1 MKKVANIAIVA
12 LIVLAILG
20 TFYSLWKKSRPEIEV
35 FNLVKAET
43 TTIVKQTVA
52 TGKVEPRDEVN
63 IVPQIAGIVSE
74 LLKEA
79 GDKVEKDEI
88 IAKIKVVPDISQL
101 NNAET
106 QVENAKLNLNLA
118 TQDYERVS
126 QLYKQGVAT
135 LEEYQKS
142 ENSYNSAQRSYDS
155 AKNTLDIVK
164 NGVTSKYAS
173 YSNNNIKSTIT
184 GTILSVPVK
193 VGNSVI
199 QANTM
204 NAGTTIAT
212 VADMSDMLFIGNIDE
227 TEVGSLKE
235 GMQLSVTIGAIK
247 DRKFDAVLEYISP
260 KSTENNG
267 AILFEIK
274 AAVNVQGDA
283 YVRAGYSANAEIT
296 LEKVE
301 DIMAIP
307 ESVVLF
313 EDGNP
318 YVMVYTGSKGEKQNF
333 ERRDVEL
340 GLSDGIN
347 IQVLKGLDGTEEIKG
362 AKIQKEK
369 DVKKSNK

>member
-1 MKKVANIAIVA
+1 MKNAVKIMIFA
-12 LIVLAILG
+12 LIGAAILG
-20 TFYSLWKKSRPEIEV
+20 TFFFLWKKSRPETV
-35 FNLVKAET
+35 TYNLVQAET
-43 TTIVKQTVA
+43 MTITKKTVA

-79 GDKVEKDEI
+79 GDKVKKDEV

-106 QVENAKLNLNLA
+106 QLENAALNLQLA
-118 TQDYERVS
+118 TQDYQRVKS
-126 QLYKQGVAT
+126 LYEQGVCT
-135 LEEYQKS
+135 MEEFQKS
-142 ENSYNSAQRSYDS
+142 ENNYLSAQKNH
-155 AKNTLDIVK
+155 AGAQNTLDIVK

-173 YSNNNIKSTIT
+173 YSNNNIRSTID

-235 GMQLSVTIGAIK
+235 GMKLGVTIGAIK
-247 DRKFDAVLEYISP
+247 DRKYDAVLEYISP

-274 AAVNVQGDA
+274 AAVQIDQSN
-283 YVRAGYSANAEIT
+283 YVRAGYSANAEIV
-296 LEKVE
+296 L
-301 DIMAIP
+301 DMASDVLAIE
-307 ESVVLF
+307 ESVIAF
-313 EDGNP
+313 ENGKP
-318 YVMVYTGSKGEKQNF
+318 YVMVCTGIKGEKQEF
-333 ERRDVEL
+333 EKREVSL
-340 GLSDGIN
+340 GLSDGIH
-347 IQVLKGLDGTEEIKG
+347 VEVVSGLSADDKVRGSQIK
-362 AKIQKEK
+362 K
-369 DVKKSNK
+369 DKKK

>member
-35 FNLVKAET
+35 FNLVKTET

-106 QVENAKLNLNLA
+106 QVENAKLSLKLA

-142 ENSYNSAQRSYDS
+142 ENNYNSAQRSYDS

-296 LEKVE
+296 LEKAE

-307 ESVVLF
+307 ESVVMF
-313 EDGNP
+313 ENGDP
-318 YVMVYTGSKGEKQNF
+318 YVMVYTGSKGEMQNF
-333 ERRDVEL
+333 ERRDVKL

-347 IQVLKGLDGTEEIKG
+347 IQVLEGLDGTEEIKG

-369 DVKKSNK
+369 DVKNSKK

>member
-35 FNLVKAET
+35 FNLVKTET

-106 QVENAKLNLNLA
+106 QVENAKLSLKLA

-274 AAVNVQGDA
+274 AAVNVKGDA

-296 LEKVE
+296 LEKAE

-307 ESVVLF
+307 ESVVMF
-313 EDGNP
+313 ENGDP

-333 ERRDVEL
+333 ERRDVKL

-347 IQVLKGLDGTEEIKG
+347 IQVLEGLDGTEEIKG

-369 DVKKSNK
+369 DVKNSKK

>member
-35 FNLVKAET
+35 FNLVKTET

-106 QVENAKLNLNLA
+106 QVENARLSLKLA

-142 ENSYNSAQRSYDS
+142 ENNYNSAQRSYDS

-296 LEKVE
+296 LEKAE

-307 ESVVLF
+307 ESVVMF
-313 EDGNP
+313 ENGDP
-318 YVMVYTGSKGEKQNF
+318 YVMVYTGSKGEMQNF
-333 ERRDVEL
+333 ERRDVKL

-347 IQVLKGLDGTEEIKG
+347 IQVLEGLDGTEEIKG

-369 DVKKSNK
+369 DVKNSKK

>member
-35 FNLVKAET
+35 FNLVKTET

-106 QVENAKLNLNLA
+106 QVENARLSLKLA

-296 LEKVE
+296 LEKAE

-307 ESVVLF
+307 ESVVMF
-313 EDGNP
+313 ENGDP
-318 YVMVYTGSKGEKQNF
+318 YVMVYTGSKGEMQNF
-333 ERRDVEL
+333 ERRDVKL

-347 IQVLKGLDGTEEIKG
+347 IQVLEGLDGTEEIKG

-369 DVKKSNK
+369 DVKNSKK

>member
-35 FNLVKAET
+35 FNLVKTET

-106 QVENAKLNLNLA
+106 QVENAKLSLKLA

-296 LEKVE
+296 LEKAE

-307 ESVVLF
+307 ESVVMF
-313 EDGNP
+313 ENGDP
-318 YVMVYTGSKGEKQNF
+318 YVMVYTGSKGEMQNF
-333 ERRDVEL
+333 ERRDVKL

-347 IQVLKGLDGTEEIKG
+347 IQVLEGLDGTEEIKG

-369 DVKKSNK
+369 DVKNSKK

>member
-35 FNLVKAET
+35 FDLVKTET

-106 QVENAKLNLNLA
+106 QVENAKLSLKLA

-296 LEKVE
+296 LEKAE

-307 ESVVLF
+307 ESVVMF
-313 EDGNP
+313 ENGDP
-318 YVMVYTGSKGEKQNF
+318 YVMVYTGCKGEKQNF
-333 ERRDVEL
+333 ERRDVKL

-347 IQVLKGLDGTEEIKG
+347 IQVLEGLDGTEEIKG

-369 DVKKSNK
+369 DVKNSKK

>member
-35 FNLVKAET
+35 FNLVKTET

-106 QVENAKLNLNLA
+106 QVENARLSLKLA

-296 LEKVE
+296 LEKAE

-307 ESVVLF
+307 ESVVMF
-313 EDGNP
+313 ENGDP

-333 ERRDVEL
+333 ERRDVKL

-347 IQVLKGLDGTEEIKG
+347 IQVLEGLDGTEEIKG

-369 DVKKSNK
+369 DVKNSKK

>member
-35 FNLVKAET
+35 FNLVKTET

-106 QVENAKLNLNLA
+106 QVENARLSLKLA

-307 ESVVLF
+307 ESVVMF
-313 EDGNP
+313 ENGDP
-318 YVMVYTGSKGEKQNF
+318 YVMVYTGSKGEMQNF
-333 ERRDVEL
+333 ERRDVKL

-347 IQVLKGLDGTEEIKG
+347 IQVLEGLDGTEEIKG

-369 DVKKSNK
+369 DVKNSKK